1 MVLGSMAGCAILGV
15 AIERF
20 AYRPLRDA
28 PRIAPLISAL
38 GVSFLLADSMQLMFG
53 AQQFDYGIFNLD
65 AARSTSGA
73 STSVT
78 CTSR

>member
-1 MVLGSMAGCAILGV
+1 MAGCAGIGV

-38 GVSFLLADSMQLMFG
+38 GVSFFLSYSMQLLFG
-53 AQQFDYGIFNLD
+53 AQYRDYDLFD
-65 AARSTSGA
+65 AARATRCS
-73 STSVT
+73 
-78 CTSR
+78 